1 MKNHLLLTLFFV
13 NEDMTFKI
21 KTYKENNYL
30 MIRKKIMN
38 KIRKNMKKRKKKKKN
53 EKNPKQ
59 SIKYEDELINKL
71 LNVKEYVKKEKI

>member
-13 NEDMTFKI
+13 NEDITFKI

-38 KIRKNMKKRKKKKKN
+38 KIRMNTKTRKKKR
-53 EKNPKQ
+53 
-59 SIKYEDELINKL
+59 
-71 LNVKEYVKKEKI
+71 